1 MVRANAKDSKD
12 NSRLSSSS
20 TRSSAE
26 GTRDNGRGTSFVS
39 SPRTAVGGR
48 TLADARQAISI
59 PFKKRIPIRVT
70 ARMSTT
76 PRLTHAERLSKH
88 YTVCRAGQLEKGR
101 QVWRPCSLCKDHLA
115 RRGHIKNIKPSPA
128 LLARFAD
135 RLSDRK
141 AQGSQRRSSRK
152 SENARKSP
160 GSSRA

>member
-1 MVRANAKDSKD
+1 MVRVNAKESKD
-12 NSRLSSSS
+12 SSRPSLSS

-26 GTRDNGRGTSFVS
+26 GTRDNGRCTSSAS
-39 SPRTAVGGR
+39 SPRTATGGR

-59 PFKKRIPIRVT
+59 PFKKRIPTRVT

-76 PRLTHAERLSKH
+76 HRLTHAERLSKH
-88 YTVCRAGQLEKGR
+88 YTVCRAGQLGNGR

-115 RRGHIKNIKPSPA
+115 RRGYTKNIKPSPA

-141 AQGSQRRSSRK
+141 AQGSQRKGSKRNEST
-152 SENARKSP
+152 RKSP